1 MSIHCS
7 IYKNDLSILLI
18 PAKIP
23 LMHTSG
29 SLKIVHAPDPRL
41 RVQTKPVK
49 KITLALLQALKD
61 MIKLTKT
68 FKDPEGV
75 GLAATQVG
83 LKERFFVARLHDS
96 KKIPPSNPSQRASR
110 WANYD
115 KEFMAVINPNILSFS
130 KNTKVYFEGCL
141 SIPNI
146 WGKVRR
152 HLSIKVSFQDEE
164 GNLIKKTL
172 IGIPA
177 WIFQHEVN
185 HLDGILFSEKV
196 LAQKGQF
203 YKFTGKDKAG
213 TDTFEEIT
221 I

>member
-1 MSIHCS
+1 MQVI
-7 IYKNDLSILLI
+7 
-18 PAKIP
+18 
-23 LMHTSG
+23 T
-29 SLKIVHAPDPRL
+29 APDPRL
-41 RVQTKPVK
+41 RLQTKPVK
-49 KITLALLQALKD
+49 KITPALLQTLNS

-83 LKERFFVARLHDS
+83 LKERFFVARLHGS
-96 KKIPPSNPSQRASR
+96 KKTPPSNPTQRASR

-115 KEFMAVINPNILSFS
+115 KEFMAVINPKILSFS

-146 WGKVRR
+146 WGRVRR
-152 HLSIKVSFQDEE
+152 HVSIKVTFQDKE

-177 WIFQHEVN
+177 WIFQHEVD

-213 TDTFEEIT
+213 TDIFEEIT
-221 I
+221 L